1 MYRVLV
7 SVRDAGC
14 LVLVENFIKGNG
26 TRFELFLVL
35 SGTAL
40 RSVENFQNL
49 ACTVLPVQATGEADL
64 SFSASKILNLV
75 SPDFIVASSSGP
87 DSGLDEEFIWQARQL
102 HIPVGLLQDFP
113 GDVNPHLKAPPD
125 LVFCSTA
132 FAASI
137 TKTRFNFETRVVGEL
152 KYEDLHYKDL
162 EGLRQAGRNMI
173 RVSHEEKLFTIML
186 QPSNQ
191 IKGYFDSVNLFV
203 DEFVKTDASLTFK
216 VAIRAHPKSGEKDL
230 AFARHLAQKI
240 GEKRMARIPEDMNYD
255 NVLCAS
261 DVVVSAFSSS
271 GLDAIAVNKLL
282 GCAEIDS
289 VFVMNQT
296 CKNWFSDYSGI
307 ENIDELFSSGR
318 VLLNALEVK
327 AYFTDAIIPKT
338 PTFKKC
344 NHSSSC
350 VRLPS
355 EVMGQIILD
364 HLCQHN

>member
-1 MYRVLV
+1 MLV
-7 SVRDAGC
+7 SVRDNGC
-14 LVLVENFIKGNG
+14 LVLVKNFIKGNG

-40 RSVENFQNL
+40 RSGENFQNL
-49 ACTVLPVQATGEADL
+49 TCTVLPAQATGEADL
-64 SFSASKILNLV
+64 SSLARKILNLV

-87 DSGLDEEFIWQARQL
+87 DSGLDEEFIWQAKQL
-102 HIPVGLLQDFP
+102 HVPVGLLQDFP
-113 GDVNPHLKAPPD
+113 GDVNPHLKVPPD

-137 TKTRFNFETRVVGEL
+137 TKKRFNFETRVVGEL
-152 KYEDLHYKDL
+152 KYENLDYEDLG
-162 EGLRQAGRNMI
+162 GLRQTGRNII
-173 RVSHEEKLFTIML
+173 RVSHGEKLFTIML

-191 IKGYFDSVNLFV
+191 IKGYFDSINLFV

-240 GEKRMARIPEDMNYD
+240 GKKKLARIPEGMNYD
-255 NVLCAS
+255 NLLCAS
-261 DVVVSAFSSS
+261 DVIVSAFSSS

-282 GCAEIDS
+282 CCAEIDS
-289 VFVMNQT
+289 VFVMNQI
-296 CKNWFSDYSGI
+296 CKNWFSGYSGI
-307 ENIDELFSSGR
+307 KNIDELFSGGK

-327 AYFTDAIIPKT
+327 AYITDAIIPKT
-338 PTFKKC
+338 PNYKKS
-344 NHSSSC
+344 NHSFSC

-355 EVMGQIILD
+355 EVMGQDILD
-364 HLCQHN
+364 YLYQHNLT